1 MRRAASGGT
10 AELTVP
16 WGEGTLPISFYGDA
30 EELQLTLPGITDEV
44 YSIPAHG
51 LAEAYA
57 DSALG
62 EMLGE
67 LGSLED
73 LDLFPEETAET
84 RLCLLICRISSEP
97 SATA

>member
-1 MRRAASGGT
+1 M
-10 AELTVP
+10 P

-51 LAEAYA
+51 LARPMPIPP
-57 DSALG
+57 SAKCWVSSARWRTLIC
-62 EMLGE
+62 
-67 LGSLED
+67 SRRR
-73 LDLFPEETAET
+73 PPET
-84 RLCLLICRISSEP
+84 RPCLLICRISSEP